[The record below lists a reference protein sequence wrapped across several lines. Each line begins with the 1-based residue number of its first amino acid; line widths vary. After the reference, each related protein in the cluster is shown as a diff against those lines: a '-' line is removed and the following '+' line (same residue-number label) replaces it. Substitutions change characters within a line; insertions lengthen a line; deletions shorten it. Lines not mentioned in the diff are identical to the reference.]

1 MQTPPFLI
9 YIFCYVM
16 VFILS
21 MVSKKAGSQRLVK
34 DDGSISDKP
43 GNIIGLHLIGIMW
56 LGLVPVFVLKLPVLK
71 TFTGN
76 GFRDSSLVIIFF
88 GLLVLTAA
96 VAIRAGKNVQQHIS
110 NAGYHS
116 FQLPAV
122 YAIRYFIIRM
132 IFLFVYELWFRGFL
146 LFFSIDT
153 LGIPLAV
160 TVNVLLYVLLHLFN
174 SKKEML
180 ACIPFGLLVCWLC
193 ILFNAAW
200 PAVVLHITFSLLYEI
215 NIYQSHFTTS
225 KTARV

>member
-1 MQTPPFLI
+1 MQTPPVLI
-9 YIFCYVM
+9 YSFCYAM

-21 MVSKKAGSQRLVK
+21 LVSKKEGSHRLIK

-71 TFTGN
+71 TFTGSS
-76 GFRDSSLVIIFF
+76 FQDSSLLIIFL

-96 VAIRAGKNVQQHIS
+96 GATRAGKIVQQQIS
-110 NAGYHS
+110 N
-116 FQLPAV
+116 
-122 YAIRYFIIRM
+122 
-132 IFLFVYELWFRGFL
+132 ELWFRGFL
-146 LFFSIDT
+146 LFYSIDT
-153 LGIPLAV
+153 IGIPLAV

-193 ILFNAAW
+193 IVFNAAW